1 VTGAHRIW
9 LSAGYLKPS
18 TAGLSYSHLRQSC
31 FAGTTMKAFFS
42 FYTDALRIAVQ
53 SIFAHK
59 LRAFL
64 TLIGIII
71 GVASVVTVGASI
83 SGLNT
88 YVVEKVA
95 KVLGSNHF
103 MIARIASSGRL
114 SDEDF
119 EKMNRRNKRLNW
131 DDYEWVRDHCGG
143 CTEVGAGV
151 QGQSDLKQE
160 GIEFAGAMVFGVT
173 SNMVDIEDKTISEG
187 RFITPDEVQRSAFVV
202 VLGSDIREKF
212 FPNTD
217 PVGKLLKVRGL
228 PMRVVGV
235 EEKRGAF
242 FGDSFDRHVY
252 IPVTTHLQIFGRNGL
267 QIHGKGRS
275 RETFQSAIEDARVAM
290 RNKHRLN
297 GNEED
302 DFGLVNV
309 EELNNQIDQFT
320 GSIAMVVVPITLI
333 TLMVGGIVVMNIML
347 VSVTER
353 TFEVGLRKAVGATRR
368 QILLQFL
375 IESAI
380 LCALGGV
387 LGLLLSWGVTVLITA
402 LASITMTITIGYILL
417 ALIVSTLIGMIA
429 GIYPAFKAA
438 RLDPILALTQTT

>member
-1 VTGAHRIW
+1 
-9 LSAGYLKPS
+9 
-18 TAGLSYSHLRQSC
+18 
-31 FAGTTMKAFFS
+31 MKALFS
-42 FYTDALRIAVQ
+42 FYADALRIAVQ

-88 YVVEKVA
+88 YVVDKVA
-95 KVLGSNHF
+95 KILGSNHF
-103 MIARIASSGRL
+103 MIARIAANGRL

-119 EKMNRRNKRLNW
+119 ERMNRRNKRLNW
-131 DDYEWVRDHCGG
+131 DDYEWVRDHCKS
-143 CTEVGAGV
+143 CLEVGAQA
-151 QGQSDLKQE
+151 QGQTDLKQDN
-160 GIEFAGAMVFGVT
+160 IEFPGALVFG
-173 SNMVDIEDKTISEG
+173 SSANMVDIEDKTIEEG
-187 RFITPDEVQRSAFVV
+187 RFISADEVQRSALVC
-202 VLGSDIREKF
+202 VLGGDIKDKF
-212 FPNTD
+212 FANTD
-217 PVGKLLKVRGL
+217 AVGKTLKVRGL

-235 EEKRGAF
+235 EEKRGSF
-242 FGDSFDRHVY
+242 FGDSVDRHIY
-252 IPVTTHLQIFGRNGL
+252 IPVTTQLQLWGRNGL
-267 QIHGKGRS
+267 QIHGKGAS
-275 RETFQSAIEDARVAM
+275 RETFQQAIEDARVAL
-290 RNKHRLN
+290 RVKHQLK

-302 DFGLVNV
+302 DFGLVDV
-309 EELNNQIDQFT
+309 EALNNQIDQFT
-320 GSIAMVVVPITLI
+320 SGIAAVVVPITLI
-333 TLMVGGIVVMNIML
+333 TLIVGGIVVMNIML

-375 IESAI
+375 IESGI

-387 LGLLLSWGVTVLITA
+387 LGLLLSWGITALITA

-417 ALIVSTLIGMIA
+417 ALIVSTAIGMIA

-438 RLDPILALTQTT
+438 RLDPILALTQAT

>member
-1 VTGAHRIW
+1 
-9 LSAGYLKPS
+9 
-18 TAGLSYSHLRQSC
+18 
-31 FAGTTMKAFFS
+31 MKAIFS
-42 FYTDALRIAVQ
+42 FYADALKIALQ

-88 YVVEKVA
+88 YVVDKVA

-103 MIARIASSGRL
+103 MIARLAFSGRM
-114 SDEDF
+114 SDEEF
-119 EKMNRRNKRLNW
+119 ERRNRRNKRLNW
-131 DDYEWVRDHCGG
+131 DDYEWVRDLCAS
-143 CTEVGAGV
+143 CSEVGA
-151 QGQSDLKQE
+151 QSGSGTDLKQD
-160 GIEFAGAMVFGVT
+160 GIEFPGAQIFG
-173 SNMVDIEDKTISEG
+173 SSHNMVDIEDKTIAEG
-187 RFITPDEVQRSAFVV
+187 RFISADEVQRSALVC
-202 VLGSDIREKF
+202 VLGGDIKDKF
-212 FPNTD
+212 FPNTSAI
-217 PVGKLLKVRGL
+217 GKTLKIRGL

-235 EEKRGAF
+235 EEKRGSF

-267 QIHGKGRS
+267 QIHGKTRDRS
-275 RETFQSAIEDARVAM
+275 TFQMAIEDARVAM
-290 RNKHRLN
+290 RNKHRLK

-309 EELNNQIDQFT
+309 EEVNNQIDQFT
-320 GSIAMVVVPITLI
+320 GSIATVVVPITLI
-333 TLMVGGIVVMNIML
+333 TLIVGGIVVMNIML

-387 LGLLLSWGVTVLITA
+387 LGLLLAWGVTVSITA

-417 ALIVSTLIGMIA
+417 AILVSTAIGMIA